1 MDNKDYFV
9 QKKVKLENLKK
20 GDNFVLSNQLLDL
33 IKNEDVKE
41 LVIKKYQLQEEVKI
55 EFHMIDVL
63 LPIIKKYT
71 SRFDAVRL
79 FATEDNVDTSFV
91 IDECGEISFSI
102 KQGLISDAVVDE
114 LHAVGIYDSVNM
126 FYEGRKLSQYI
137 NYLKK
142 KVRDPKL
149 LAAVNESWQDR
160 YEEKN
165 STLKPRL
172 FRLLHEK
179 VEDIYFLKS
188 INSEKYRD
196 YGIGETFVL
205 TILELHRLSILGE
218 NSFFISSIA
227 LSESNIEI
235 ILRSSEEHHLPDL
248 GYIHPSISIR
258 NVDQGNTSIGFYSSL
273 EFKLANR
280 DDDGVLHFFP
290 NKKVKD
296 IELNKTFSHT
306 VNPDTFVDSYG
317 SIESFFLDVDAFK
330 NDFFFLK
337 NTLTPDELR
346 AKIADKITNTR
357 SIFKGVKDLQI
368 LFTRGADNYVD
379 NLSSLLQLCGKAEVI
394 EMGYDLKFKLRYL
407 ISNVL
412 LYGNNNID

>member
-1 MDNKDYFV
+1 
-9 QKKVKLENLKK
+9 
-20 GDNFVLSNQLLDL
+20 
-33 IKNEDVKE
+33 
-41 LVIKKYQLQEEVKI
+41 
-55 EFHMIDVL
+55 MIDVL

-114 LHAVGIYDSVNM
+114 LHAVAIYDSVNM

-205 TILELHRLSILGE
+205 TILELHRLSILGD

-296 IELNKTFSHT
+296 IELNKTYSHT

>member
-9 QKKVKLENLKK
+9 QKKVNLESLKK

-114 LHAVGIYDSVNM
+114 LNAVAIYDSVNM

-179 VEDIYFLKS
+179 EQDIYFLKS

-205 TILELHRLSILGE
+205 TILELHRLSMLGE
-218 NSFFISSIA
+218 HSFFISSIA

-296 IELNKTFSHT
+296 IELNKTYSHT

-368 LFTRGADNYVD
+368 LFTRGADNYVN